1 MRYDLEIE
9 HQPEM
14 PAVCP
19 RCAGTNFPWAAK
31 CDHCGLP
38 LTGSGSPDTAS
49 DDAPAAPPAADEAE
63 RIVDLEA
70 HREQTFQAS
79 LLAATPHIVVTPALI
94 AVNLA
99 VFAAMVARHV
109 SAFAPTTEALVA
121 WGADYGPLT
130 THGQWWRLVTATFV
144 HIGLTHLL
152 VNMYALFIIG
162 WFTERLFGN
171 AGFLVLYLLGGIAAS
186 LTSLSIHPTI
196 VSAGASGAIFALYGG
211 LIGFLL
217 VRRSA
222 MSYGTATSLAL
233 NAAGFVAFNLFY
245 GMTKAHI
252 DMAAHVGGL
261 LAGVP
266 IGAAMA
272 FDPATTSGAVRLWR
286 SALVCVFGAA
296 ILVPVARRIPA
307 LDDWPR
313 EFASW
318 MSLTRDTATRLN
330 QLQDKTDADKALTSE
345 QIADQIDRQLVPAL
359 DAERD
364 RLEKLRLLPE
374 QQAVARKAIAY
385 LTLQAD
391 ALQIAATA
399 ERTRDA
405 ALNSQASAKGDEAAE
420 VLQSILPDPKL
431 AAALAER
438 KAIRASIEALSA
450 EIKKIFD
457 IEREQ
462 AQLYAQA
469 VEDYRAKRIREAEL
483 ATLIEQQLLP
493 PWLAEQE
500 ALPKV
505 QVVPAQEPLLKKF
518 QEYMALRAEG
528 WRLTAK
534 GLRSGDRRLLERGN
548 AKQKAAKQLL
558 EPSTNR

>member
-1 MRYDLEIE
+1 
-9 HQPEM
+9 M

-19 RCAGTNFPWAAK
+19 RCAGKNFPWAAK

-38 LTGSGSPDTAS
+38 LSGSGSPD
-49 DDAPAAPPAADEAE
+49 DAPAPPPAADEAE

-70 HREQTFQAS
+70 HRERTFQAS
-79 LLAATPHIVVTPALI
+79 LLAATPHVVFTPALI
-94 AVNLA
+94 AINLA
-99 VFAAMVARHV
+99 VFAAMVSRHV
-109 SAFAPTTEALVA
+109 SAFAPTPDALLA
-121 WGADYGPLT
+121 WGADYGPAT
-130 THGQWWRLVTATFV
+130 THGQWWRLVTCTFV

-152 VNMYALFIIG
+152 VNMFALFVIG
-162 WFTERLFGN
+162 RFTERLFGN

-186 LTSLSIHPTI
+186 LTSLSMHPTI
-196 VSAGASGAIFALYGG
+196 ISAGASGAIFALYGG

-222 MSYGTATSLAL
+222 MSYATAMSLAL

-245 GMTKAHI
+245 GLTKAHI

-272 FDPATTSGAVRLWR
+272 FDPAGTTGAARLWR
-286 SALVCVFGAA
+286 SALVCVAGAA
-296 ILVPVARRIPA
+296 ILVPVARRIPV

-318 MSLTRDTATRLN
+318 LSLTRDTATRLN
-330 QLQDKTDADKALTSE
+330 QLREKTESDRAPAPE
-345 QIADQIDRQLVPAL
+345 QIADQIERQLVPAL
-359 DAERD
+359 DAERA
-364 RLEKLRLLPE
+364 RFEKLRLLPE
-374 QQAVARKAIAY
+374 QQAVARRTIAH

-391 ALQIAATA
+391 ALRLAAQA
-399 ERTRDA
+399 ERTGDP

-438 KAIRASIEALSA
+438 KAFRASTEALSA
-450 EIKKIFD
+450 EIKKVSD

-462 AQLYAQA
+462 AQLYTRA
-469 VEDYRAKRIREAEL
+469 VADYRSKRIREEEV

-493 PWLAEQE
+493 PWLAEQD
-500 ALPKV
+500 ALAKV
-505 QVVPAQEPLLKKF
+505 QVVPVQEPLLKKF
-518 QEYMALRAEG
+518 LEYMSLRAEG

-534 GLRSGDRRLLERGN
+534 GLRSGDRRLVEQGN
-548 AKQKAAKQLL
+548 AKQKAAKQLM
-558 EPSTNR
+558 EPSTKR

>member
-1 MRYDLEIE
+1 
-9 HQPEM
+9 M

-19 RCAGTNFPWAAK
+19 RCAGKNFPWAAK

-38 LTGSGSPDTAS
+38 LSGSGSPETAP
-49 DDAPAAPPAADEAE
+49 DDPSAAPPAADEGE

-70 HREQTFQAS
+70 HRERTFQAS
-79 LLAATPHIVVTPALI
+79 LLAATPHIVFTPALI
-94 AVNLA
+94 AINLA
-99 VFAAMVARHV
+99 VFVAMVARHV
-109 SAFAPTTEALVA
+109 SAFAPTTDALKA
-121 WGADYGPLT
+121 WGANFGPLT
-130 THGQWWRLVTATFV
+130 THGQWWRLVTSTFV

-152 VNMYALFIIG
+152 VNMFALFVIG
-162 WFTERLFGN
+162 RFTERLFGN

-222 MSYGTATSLAL
+222 MSYATATSLAL

-245 GMTKAHI
+245 GLTKAHI

-272 FDPATTSGAVRLWR
+272 FDPATTAGAERLWR
-286 SALVCVFGAA
+286 SALVCIFGAA
-296 ILVPVARRIPA
+296 ILLPVARRIPV

-318 MSLTRDTATRLN
+318 LSLTRDTATRLN
-330 QLQDKTDADKALTSE
+330 QLREKKDGDQAPAPE
-345 QIADQIDRQLVPAL
+345 EIADRIERQIVPPL
-359 DAERD
+359 DAERAK
-364 RLEKLRLLPE
+364 LEKLRLLPE

-385 LTLQAD
+385 LTLQAE
-391 ALQIAATA
+391 ALRMAAQA
-399 ERTRDA
+399 ERTGDA
-405 ALNSQASAKGDEAAE
+405 ALNSQASAKGDQAAE

-431 AAALAER
+431 ATALAER
-438 KAIRASIEALSA
+438 RAIRASIEALSA
-450 EIKKIFD
+450 EIKKISD

-462 AQLYAQA
+462 VQLYGRALT
-469 VEDYRAKRIREAEL
+469 DYRAKRIREEEL
-483 ATLIEQQLLP
+483 ATLIEKQLLP

-500 ALPKV
+500 ALAKV
-505 QVVPAQEPLLKKF
+505 QVVPVQEPLLKKF
-518 QEYMALRAEG
+518 QEYMSLRTEG

-534 GLRSGDRRLLERGN
+534 GLRSNDRRLLEQAN
-548 AKQKAAKQLL
+548 AKQKAAKQLM

>member
-1 MRYDLEIE
+1 VD
-9 HQPEM
+9 

-19 RCAGTNFPWAAK
+19 RCAGKNFQWASK

-38 LTGSGSPDTAS
+38 LAGSGLPDTAP
-49 DDAPAAPPAADEAE
+49 DEAPAAAPAADEGE

-70 HREQTFQAS
+70 HRERTFQAS
-79 LLAATPHIVVTPALI
+79 LLAATPHIVITPALI
-94 AVNLA
+94 AINLA
-99 VFAAMVARHV
+99 VFATMVARHV
-109 SAFAPTTEALVA
+109 SAFAPTPDALVA

-152 VNMYALFIIG
+152 VNMFALFVIG
-162 WFTERLFGN
+162 RFTERLFGN

-222 MSYGTATSLAL
+222 MSYATATSLAL

-245 GMTKAHI
+245 GLTKAHI

-272 FDPATTSGAVRLWR
+272 FDPATTAGAERLWR
-286 SALVCVFGAA
+286 SALVCIFGAA
-296 ILVPVARRIPA
+296 ILLPVARRIPV

-318 MSLTRDTATRLN
+318 LSLTRDTATRLN
-330 QLQDKTDADKALTSE
+330 QLREKKDGDQAPAPE
-345 QIADQIDRQLVPAL
+345 EIADRIERQLVPPL
-359 DAERD
+359 DAERA

-385 LTLQAD
+385 LTLQAE
-391 ALQIAATA
+391 ALRMAAQA
-399 ERTRDA
+399 ERTGDA
-405 ALNSQASAKGDEAAE
+405 ALNSQASAKGDQAAE

-431 AAALAER
+431 ATALAER
-438 KAIRASIEALSA
+438 RAARASIEALSA
-450 EIKKIFD
+450 EIKKISD

-462 AQLYAQA
+462 VQLYGRALA
-469 VEDYRAKRIREAEL
+469 DYRAKRIREEEL
-483 ATLIEQQLLP
+483 ATLIEKQLLP

-500 ALPKV
+500 ALAKV
-505 QVVPAQEPLLKKF
+505 QVVAAQEPLLKKF
-518 QEYMALRAEG
+518 QEYMSLRTEG
-528 WRLTAK
+528 WHLTAK
-534 GLRSGDRRLLERGN
+534 GLRSNDRRLLEQAN
-548 AKQKAAKQLL
+548 AKQKAAKQLM

>member
-1 MRYDLEIE
+1 
-9 HQPEM
+9 
-14 PAVCP
+14 
-19 RCAGTNFPWAAK
+19 
-31 CDHCGLP
+31 
-38 LTGSGSPDTAS
+38 
-49 DDAPAAPPAADEAE
+49 
-63 RIVDLEA
+63 
-70 HREQTFQAS
+70 
-79 LLAATPHIVVTPALI
+79 
-94 AVNLA
+94 
-99 VFAAMVARHV
+99 MVARHV
-109 SAFAPTTEALVA
+109 SAFAPTPDALVA

-152 VNMYALFIIG
+152 VNMFALFVIG
-162 WFTERLFGN
+162 RFTERLFGN
-171 AGFLVLYLLGGIAAS
+171 TGFLVLYLLGGIAAS

-222 MSYGTATSLAL
+222 MSYATATSLAL

-245 GMTKAHI
+245 GLTKAHI

-272 FDPATTSGAVRLWR
+272 FDPATTTRAERLWR
-286 SALVCVFGAA
+286 SALVCIFGAA
-296 ILVPVARRIPA
+296 ILMPVARRIPV

-330 QLQDKTDADKALTSE
+330 QLREKKDGDQAPAPE
-345 QIADQIDRQLVPAL
+345 EIADRIDRQLVPPL
-359 DAERD
+359 DAERA

-385 LTLQAD
+385 LTLQAE
-391 ALQIAATA
+391 ALRMAAEA
-399 ERTRDA
+399 ERTGDA
-405 ALNSQASAKGDEAAE
+405 ALNSQASAKGDQAAE

-450 EIKKIFD
+450 EIKKISD
-457 IEREQ
+457 IEHEQ
-462 AQLYAQA
+462 AQLYGRA
-469 VEDYRAKRIREAEL
+469 VADYRAKRIREEEL
-483 ATLIEQQLLP
+483 ATLIEKQLLP

-500 ALPKV
+500 ALAKV

-518 QEYMALRAEG
+518 QEVHVASRRGLAPDRERPALRRPAPPRTGQREAESREETDG
-528 WRLTAK
+528 AINESLAPRPLAARSTRLTERPAP
-534 GLRSGDRRLLERGN
+534 GRRAAPGAPWRGAAGARRAGPPRST
-548 AKQKAAKQLL
+548 
-558 EPSTNR
+558 PSTRAATRPWCGRSSTSRRESGSRPFVSTRRAVPRHPGSGPIAA